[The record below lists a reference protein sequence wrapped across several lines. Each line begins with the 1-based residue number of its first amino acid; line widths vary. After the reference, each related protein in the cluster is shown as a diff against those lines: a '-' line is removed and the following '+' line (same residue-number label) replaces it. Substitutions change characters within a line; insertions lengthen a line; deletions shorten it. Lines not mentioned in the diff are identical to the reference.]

1 MKNKTTVLV
10 VDDSPLV
17 APRVKSLLKNWE
29 DTIIVGEAI
38 SNEEALAFMEDLLPD
53 VVLLDL
59 NIGGKSGLD
68 LLKEI
73 KLKYPAVSVIMFTN
87 HAEPY
92 YRTICLQFG
101 ADYFIDKSIEFDQL
115 PHTIHEVIHGA
126 EKII

>member
-1 MKNKTTVLV
+1 MKSKITVLV

-29 DTIIVGEAI
+29 DTILIGEAFNRDEA
-38 SNEEALAFMEDLLPD
+38 SNFMMDLVPD

-59 NIGGKSGLD
+59 DIRGESGLG

-73 KLKYPAVSVIMFTN
+73 KYKYPEVTVIMFTN

-92 YRTICLQFG
+92 YRNVCKEYG
-101 ADYFIDKSIEFDQL
+101 ADYFIDKSIEFEML
-115 PHTIHEVIHGA
+115 PHIIHSLSGQLQVA
-126 EKII
+126 